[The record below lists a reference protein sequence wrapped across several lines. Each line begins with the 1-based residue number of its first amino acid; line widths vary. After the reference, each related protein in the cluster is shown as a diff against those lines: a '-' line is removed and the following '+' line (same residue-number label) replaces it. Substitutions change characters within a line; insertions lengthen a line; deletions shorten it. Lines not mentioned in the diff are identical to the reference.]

1 MLCYRPGRLSEHVTH
16 SSYYIIY
23 LCSTPIHNTHSNTLS
38 TKHVIMDVVHSLS
51 LFPAVWC
58 CRYCRELFNKVFF
71 FCLVENTKMKR
82 GQQLCHQGDS
92 AYLTLNKPG
101 CNCGFH
107 FIDREASHLLEINKT
122 NMCNKSCTF
131 SRLLKINKVPELEI
145 KT

>member
-1 MLCYRPGRLSEHVTH
+1 MLYTHCLYFLLSGAADAAEN
-16 SSYYIIY
+16 Y
-23 LCSTPIHNTHSNTLS
+23 LIR
-38 TKHVIMDVVHSLS
+38 
-51 LFPAVWC
+51 F
-58 CRYCRELFNKVFF
+58 FF
-71 FCLVENTKMKR
+71 FCLSENTKMKQ

-122 NMCNKSCTF
+122 NMCKKSCTF